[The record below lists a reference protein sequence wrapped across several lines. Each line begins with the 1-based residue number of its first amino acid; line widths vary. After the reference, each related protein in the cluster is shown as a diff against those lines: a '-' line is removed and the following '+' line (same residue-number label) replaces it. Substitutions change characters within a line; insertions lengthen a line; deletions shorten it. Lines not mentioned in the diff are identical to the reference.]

1 MKKKDS
7 DSDSSSSSSSFDDRP
22 RFQPGKSFN
31 FIKSITKQESV
42 KNKIAAAQ
50 VEKEI
55 EDKIA
60 QEAKEVEE
68 AAALVE
74 KDRIQLILASVPP
87 V

>member
-1 MKKKDS
+1 
-7 DSDSSSSSSSFDDRP
+7 
-22 RFQPGKSFN
+22 
-31 FIKSITKQESV
+31 
-42 KNKIAAAQ
+42 

-74 KDRIQLILASVPP
+74 KDRIQLILASVPL